1 MAYTIGNKGTISKLY
16 RYLIRGDTQR
26 RLVKLHRFFFHTYL
40 EGSKQTVS
48 KKNGYPIHCSF
59 PLIVLSIFSDAS
71 LILKE
76 ARGTGLMTFKDKILR
91 GLPRYRCS
99 FSLHRK
105 TLLHRAHLEHSS
117 TLV

>member
-48 KKNGYPIHCSF
+48 KKKKKETGILY
-59 PLIVLSIFSDAS
+59 IVLS
-71 LILKE
+71 
-76 ARGTGLMTFKDKILR
+76 
-91 GLPRYRCS
+91 P
-99 FSLHRK
+99 
-105 TLLHRAHLEHSS
+105 
-117 TLV
+117 